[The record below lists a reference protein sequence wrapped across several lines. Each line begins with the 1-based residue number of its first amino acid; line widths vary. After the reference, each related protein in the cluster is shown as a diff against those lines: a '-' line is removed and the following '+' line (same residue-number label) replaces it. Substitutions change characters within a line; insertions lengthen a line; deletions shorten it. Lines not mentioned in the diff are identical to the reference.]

1 MQFRNGKIIL
11 DKLGLNGWGF
21 SSRDKDTLV
30 KAAIG
35 SPIWVDKGSK
45 HESDED
51 RFAEIGHI
59 TSAEY
64 DDENKVIKTSGII
77 TDSNAEMKFRDGT
90 WNTTWSPRALSHDPK
105 NYKGFLSTPELAGM
119 TVVRNPAWENA
130 TFEIN
135 DAPLYAFV
143 GDADTPPEEVVEK
156 KHPLKINNT
165 PPPVEEDDDDDESE
179 ITLERA
185 PQRVK
190 TIPKRE
196 QKATKSLD
204 LVTRDD
210 FEALKTMIESIIKPT
225 TETNEEPSVQT
236 PSEPKPSGIGV
247 DDVLKILAAREEK
260 KAHTDAIEEYI
271 NVSKSKGIEV
281 NPDDLKAFNK
291 LKSDEVKIFTKQMGS
306 VQAKSVFNSA
316 PSYLNVA
323 TGESHQRSTADSGL
337 TVGIWNENTQ
347 TFEV

>member
-21 SSRDKDTLV
+21 SSRDKDALV
-30 KAAIG
+30 KAAVG
-35 SPIWVDKGSK
+35 SPIWVDKGAK

-90 WNTTWSPRALSHDPK
+90 WSTTWSPRALSHDPK
-105 NYKGFLSTPELAGM
+105 NHKGFLSTPELSGM

-135 DAPLYAFV
+135 DTPLYAFV
-143 GDADTPPEEVVEK
+143 GDADTPAEEVVEK

-190 TIPKRE
+190 TIQPRE
-196 QKATKSLD
+196 VKATKKLD
-204 LVTRDD
+204 FVSRDD
-210 FEALKTMIESIIKPT
+210 FDELKELITSMTQNTIKPATEPT
-225 TETNEEPSVQT
+225 TEST
-236 PSEPKPSGIGV
+236 PVAPSGLGV

-306 VQAKSVFNSA
+306 VQTKSVFNSA

-323 TGESHQRSTADSGL
+323 TGESHMKSTSESGL
-337 TVGIWNENTQ
+337 TVGIWNSDTNSWD
-347 TFEV
+347 V